1 MKEYV
6 TSQKLPENRTF
17 RYPSIA
23 VLGSTGSVGKQAMD
37 VARKKKIPV
46 HAVCADRSVG
56 EIENQVREFHIPFCA
71 MRGEEA
77 ARELRIALSDTDTKV
92 YSGEDGILEMIRACG
107 AETVVN
113 SLSGKA
119 GLFPT
124 LETIRAGKK
133 LALANKESLVIA
145 GNIVMQEAREHH
157 TEILPVDSEH
167 CAIFQS
173 LRAGKNSEIKKIIL
187 TASGGPFFGFT
198 KDQLARVTIS
208 DTLAHPTWNMGGKI
222 TVDSATLMNKG
233 YEVIEAVHLFGVRPE
248 QIQVTVHRESI
259 IHSAVEYIDNSIIAQ
274 LAVPDMRACVQYALT
289 HPDRTPASVA
299 ELDLF
304 EVGKLTFARPDTGT
318 FPLLS
323 LAERAIREG
332 GALPAVVN
340 AADEVA
346 VGAFLTG
353 KLSFPAISETVL
365 TVADRLSDA
374 RKVSSLDDILAYDRT
389 ARDMTASLIQ

>member
-1 MKEYV
+1 
-6 TSQKLPENRTF
+6 
-17 RYPSIA
+17 
-23 VLGSTGSVGKQAMD
+23 
-37 VARKKKIPV
+37 
-46 HAVCADRSVG
+46 
-56 EIENQVREFHIPFCA
+56 
-71 MRGEEA
+71 
-77 ARELRIALSDTDTKV
+77 
-92 YSGEDGILEMIRACG
+92 
-107 AETVVN
+107 
-113 SLSGKA
+113 
-119 GLFPT
+119 
-124 LETIRAGKK
+124 
-133 LALANKESLVIA
+133 
-145 GNIVMQEAREHH
+145 
-157 TEILPVDSEH
+157 
-167 CAIFQS
+167 
-173 LRAGKNSEIKKIIL
+173 
-187 TASGGPFFGFT
+187 
-198 KDQLARVTIS
+198 
-208 DTLAHPTWNMGGKI
+208 
-222 TVDSATLMNKG
+222 MNKG

-346 VGAFLTG
+346 VSAFLAG